1 MKLNR
6 KWLLLVAL
14 VLSVAMATT
23 GTLAYLTDDDADVNT
38 MTLGKVSIVQNEQ
51 EWNDDKT
58 ALEEFTQ
65 DKPLLPYVGTLDW
78 EYTTA
83 QGGDDAYRRFT
94 MNNVVDKYVTVTN
107 TGNTDAYVRTIIA
120 VEMGE
125 YETIEEFKYNIV
137 GTSTNAEEGATFK
150 FPGAWVW
157 SDEYVAQIDGQN
169 YMIMTATHQA
179 PVKAK
184 ETTIPSLLQLYVN
197 KECDNKQLTMLDGN
211 KNGKLDVLVLSQA
224 VQAAGF
230 EEMGAAAALDEA
242 FEEANAT
249 NVAGWFTKLEI
260 GSPGDKWPSNN
271 PPASAEVKTVSKDEV
286 VKNSKGTIVI
296 DEGLTIDTNIGF
308 NTYFGKIPLDVAFQ
322 FEPSI
327 SAEEVESS
335 EYKYWHAD
343 YVVYADKDIP
353 GMALGLA
360 GYYEAWCGLIDDRW
374 VLMAVDETIPANTEI
389 RLVESLGATV
399 NYSEICNF
407 GNDGTGF
414 LCGAVA
420 LEGITPENGET
431 IKAKLPFGTTLTVEL
446 RLYETEEPSAEN
458 GNSHNVETGDF
469 VTVGTYTHTFY

>member
-23 GTLAYLTDDDADVNT
+23 GTLAYLKDEDADVNT
-38 MTLGKVSIVQNEQ
+38 MTLGKVEIVQNEQ
-51 EWNDDKT
+51 EWNDDET

-65 DKPLLPYVGTLDW
+65 DKPLLPYVGTMDW

-83 QGGDDAYRRFT
+83 QDGDDAYRRFT

-107 TGNTDAYVRTIIA
+107 TGNSDAYIRTIIA
-120 VEMGE
+120 VEMGDCTE
-125 YETIEEFKYNIV
+125 AEFGELIGV
-137 GTSTNAEEGATFK
+137 SLNAKNGSEFQ
-150 FPGAWVW
+150 FPGAWDW
-157 SDEYVAQIDGQN
+157 EDSFVATLEDGNN
-169 YMIMTATHQA
+169 YFIMTAVHENA
-179 PVKAK
+179 VKPG
-184 ETTIPSLLQLYVN
+184 ETTIPSLLQVYLN
-197 KECDNKQLTMLDGN
+197 KTADNEDVEKLDGN
-211 KNGKLDVLVLSQA
+211 GNGKYDILVLSQA

-242 FEEANAT
+242 FEESNAT
-249 NVAGWFTKLEI
+249 NVAGWFTKLEV

-271 PPASAEVKTVSKDEV
+271 PPASADVRTVSKDEV
-286 VKNSKGTIVI
+286 VKNSEGTIVI
-296 DEGLTIDTNIGF
+296 DEDLTIDANIGLHD
-308 NTYFGKIPLDVAFQ
+308 YFGKIPLDVAFQ

-335 EYKYWHAD
+335 EYRYWHAD

-360 GYYEAWCGLIDDRW
+360 GYYEAWCGLIGDRW
-374 VLMAVDETIPANTEI
+374 VMMATDETIPANTEI
-389 RLVESLGATV
+389 RLVEALGATV
-399 NYSEICNF
+399 TYEEICSF

-420 LEGITPENGET
+420 LDGITPDNGET
-431 IKAKLPFGTTLTVEL
+431 IEAKLPFGTTLTVEL
-446 RLYETEEPSAEN
+446 RLYKTTEKSAGLEA
-458 GNSHNVETGDF
+458 ETGDY

>member
-6 KWLLLVAL
+6 KWLLVIAL
-14 VLSVAMATT
+14 LLSVAVATA
-23 GTLAYLTDDDADVNT
+23 GTLAYLTDADKDVNT
-38 MTLGKVSIVQNEQ
+38 MTLGKVEIVQNEQ

-78 EYTTA
+78 ENTTE

-125 YETIEEFKYNIV
+125 FATIEEFKYNIV
-137 GTSTNAEEGATFK
+137 GTSTNAEVGATFN

-169 YMIMTATHQA
+169 YMIMTATHKN

-197 KECDNKQLTMLDGN
+197 KDCDNEQLTMLDGN

-242 FEEANAT
+242 FEESNAT
-249 NVAGWFTKLEI
+249 NVAGWFTKLEV

-271 PPASAEVKTVSKDEV
+271 PPASAQVRTVSKDEV
-286 VKNSKGTIVI
+286 VKNSEGTIVI
-296 DEGLTIDTNIGF
+296 DEDLTIDANIGF
-308 NTYFGKIPLDVAFQ
+308 RDYFGKIPLDVAFQ

-335 EYKYWHAD
+335 EYRYWHAD
-343 YVVYADKDIP
+343 YVVYADKNIP

-360 GYYEAWCGLIDDRW
+360 GYYEAWCGLIEDRW
-374 VLMAVDETIPANTEI
+374 VLMATGETIPANTEI
-389 RLVESLGATV
+389 RLVKELGTTV
-399 NYSEICNF
+399 TYEEICSF

-420 LEGITPENGET
+420 LDGITPDNGET
-431 IKAKLPFGTTLTVEL
+431 IEAKLPFGTTLTVEL
-446 RLYETEEPSAEN
+446 RLYKTTEKSAGLEA
-458 GNSHNVETGDF
+458 ETGDY

>member
-23 GTLAYLTDDDADVNT
+23 GTLAYLKDEDADVNT
-38 MTLGKVSIVQNEQ
+38 MVLGNVKITQNEQ
-51 EWNDDKT
+51 EWNDDET

-65 DKPLLPYVGTLDW
+65 DKPLLPYVGKLDW

-83 QGGDDAYRRFT
+83 QDGDDAYRRFT

-107 TGNTDAYVRTIIA
+107 TGNSDAYIRTIIA
-120 VEMGE
+120 VEMGDCTE
-125 YETIEEFKYNIV
+125 AEFGELIGV
-137 GTSTNAEEGATFK
+137 SLNAKNGSEFQ
-150 FPGAWVW
+150 FPGAWDW
-157 SDEYVAQIDGQN
+157 EDSFVATLEDGNN
-169 YMIMTATHQA
+169 YFIMTAVHENA
-179 PVKAK
+179 VKPG
-184 ETTIPSLLQLYVN
+184 ETTIPSLLQVYLN
-197 KECDNKQLTMLDGN
+197 KTADNEDVEKLDGN
-211 KNGKLDVLVLSQA
+211 GNGKYDILVLSQA

-242 FEEANAT
+242 FEESNAT
-249 NVAGWFTKLEI
+249 NVAGWFTKLEV

-271 PPASAEVKTVSKDEV
+271 PPASADVRTVSKNEV
-286 VKNSKGTIVI
+286 VKNSEGTIVI
-296 DEGLTIDTNIGF
+296 DEDLTIDANIGLHD
-308 NTYFGKIPLDVAFQ
+308 YFGKIPLDAAFQ

-327 SAEEVESS
+327 SAEEVENS

-360 GYYEAWCGLIDDRW
+360 GYYEAWCGLIEDRW
-374 VLMAVDETIPANTEI
+374 VMMATDETIPANTEI
-389 RLVESLGATV
+389 RLVEALGATV

-431 IKAKLPFGTTLTVEL
+431 IKAELEFGTTLTVEL

-458 GNSHNVETGDF
+458 GNSHNKETGDY
-469 VTVGTYTHTFY
+469 VTVGTYTYTFY